1 MKSLEILQE
10 GLEFMIKAIEVNPN
24 SVKELQS
31 EIDIYKEA
39 IKELKELELKF
50 DILTV
55 NYKCLKEQLNDECDL
70 IKTNKEHFY
79 FLKQN
84 ERDFIAERFK
94 SRFQL
99 K

>member
-1 MKSLEILQE
+1 MKALEILNR
-10 GLEFMIKAIEVNPN
+10 LKKAKTWEEYYPSNN
-24 SVKELQS
+24 NC
-31 EIDIYKEA
+31 KEA
-39 IKELKELELKF
+39 IKELEELKLKF
-50 DILTV
+50 DVLIV
-55 NYKCLKEQLNDECDL
+55 DYKCLKEQLIDECDL